1 VASVSVTIDGKSYR
15 MACEDG
21 QEARLRGLAADFD
34 RRLSEQR
41 KFMGEIG
48 DMRLTV
54 VAALMLSDELTEA
67 TRRAN
72 ELEEELKRAQALNT
86 AAAERSDAM
95 QDAVA
100 AALNSAAQRV
110 ETVMRSLTKGRAD
123 GLPIG

>member
-1 VASVSVTIDGKSYR
+1 MASVSVTIDGKSYR

-34 RRLSEQR
+34 RRLAEQR

-72 ELEEELKRAQALNT
+72 ELDEELKRAQALNT

-100 AALNSAAQRV
+100 AALNSAAARV
-110 ETVMRSLTKGRAD
+110 ETVMRSLHKGRAE
-123 GLPIG
+123 GIPIG

>member
-1 VASVSVTIDGKSYR
+1 MASVSVTIDGKSYR

-21 QEARLRGLAADFD
+21 QEGRLRGLAADFD
-34 RRLSEQR
+34 RRLSDQR

-67 TRRAN
+67 SRRVS
-72 ELEEELKRAQALNT
+72 ELEEELQRSQALNT
-86 AAAERSDAM
+86 AAAERSDAT
-95 QDAVA
+95 QAAVA
-100 AALNSAAQRV
+100 AALNSAAERV
-110 ETVMRSLTKGRAD
+110 EAVTRSLNKVRAE